1 LKEYEA
7 VFILSPKLSK
17 EDVQKV
23 ADTLKKSIESAKGKD
38 IVETKTERRPL
49 NFAIKK
55 QREGIYMIYKFTAPP
70 DAIEKVKEDFKH
82 NESVLRYA
90 FIAAYKKEE
99 PKPVESTLGREDP
112 TREGAE
118 KEK

>member
-23 ADTLKKSIESAKGKD
+23 ADALKKSIESAKGGN
-38 IVETKTERRPL
+38 IVEEKTERRPL

-99 PKPVESTLGREDP
+99 PKQ
-112 TREGAE
+112 EGAE
-118 KEK
+118 KES